1 MSTRKKS
8 PAPKPTAVPS
18 GTPASKVGKT
28 FVPPHAAPPKSGG
41 STRLSLDEIK
51 SLIAL
56 VGKEPFQEFEF
67 EAGDMK
73 FRIRKDSIHA
83 PAPQVTYATAPTA
96 SAFGSPVSHLMA
108 QAPPASAPAVYAVAS
123 PAPESGIPG
132 IPMDEPNLHY
142 ITSPIV
148 GTFYRSANPKS
159 SSFVSVGDKVRPGQT
174 LCIVE
179 AMKLMNEIECDI
191 TGEIVKVLVENGQ
204 PVEYGERLFAAR
216 VG

>member
-1 MSTRKKS
+1 MSTRKKAS
-8 PAPKPTAVPS
+8 PSKPSAPASAAPSRRAPSAPKTS
-18 GTPASKVGKT
+18 SMG
-28 FVPPHAAPPKSGG
+28 
-41 STRLSLDEIK
+41 LDEIK

-83 PAPQVTYATAPTA
+83 PAPQVTYSPAQSATP
-96 SAFGSPVSHLMA
+96 FGSPVNHLMA
-108 QAPPASAPAVYAVAS
+108 SAQ
-123 PAPESGIPG
+123 PAPVQAAPLAAALSPVPLDEPG
-132 IPMDEPNLHY
+132 IHY

-148 GTFYRSANPKS
+148 GTFYRSSNPS
-159 SSFVSVGDKVRPGQT
+159 SPSFVNPGDVVRPGQT

-179 AMKLMNEIECDI
+179 AMKLMNEIESDI
-191 TGEIVKVLVENGQ
+191 SGEIIKVLVENGQ